1 MTALATIVDTS
12 AILKAVV
19 YSFVAGVGAT
29 LAFSLAIMGA
39 ARLADAERSGRR
51 LETGA
56 LALLTAASLAVCLGI
71 VVVGIVALA
80 SK

>member
-12 AILKAVV
+12 ALLKAVV
-19 YSFVAGVGAT
+19 YSFVAGVGLT

-51 LETGA
+51 RETSA
-56 LALLTAASLAVCLGI
+56 LALLTAASLAVCVGI
-71 VVVGIVALA
+71 VVVGMIALV

>member
-1 MTALATIVDTS
+1 MTGLATIVDTS
-12 AILKAVV
+12 ALLKAVV
-19 YSFVAGVGAT
+19 YSFVAGIGLT

-39 ARLADAERSGRR
+39 ARLADAERSGSR

-56 LALLTAASLAVCLGI
+56 FALLTAASLAVC
-71 VVVGIVALA
+71 VGIIIAGIIAMV

>member
-1 MTALATIVDTS
+1 MTVLATVVDTS
-12 AILKAVV
+12 ALLKAVV

-29 LAFSLAIMGA
+29 FAFSLAIMGA
-39 ARLADAERSGRR
+39 ARLADSERSGRR

-56 LALLTAASLAVCLGI
+56 LALLTATALAACVGI
-71 VVVGIVALA
+71 VVVGIIAMV

>member
-12 AILKAVV
+12 ALLKAVV
-19 YSFVAGVGAT
+19 YSFVAGVGLT

-39 ARLADAERSGRR
+39 ARLVDAERSGRR
-51 LETGA
+51 RETSA
-56 LALLTAASLAVCLGI
+56 LALLTAASLAVCVGI
-71 VVVGIVALA
+71 VVVGMIALV